1 MIYLS
6 IDFET
11 RSAVDLRATGVYRYA
26 EDQSTDVWCMAWAF
40 GDEEPE
46 IWRPGEPVP
55 ARVAEWVGHGN
66 PMRAW
71 NANFERV
78 VWNTIL
84 AQRYGFPKT
93 TREQWY
99 CSAAEARAM
108 ALPGD
113 LGGAAMVLGL
123 EQQKD
128 AAGRRLMLQM
138 SKPRRILP
146 DGTPEWWNTADK
158 VRKLMDYCLQDVRT
172 ERAVAAK
179 VSELATRERE
189 VFLLDQTINDRG
201 VQVDRALVLAAQDVA
216 ARAVEKANSRLREI
230 TQRPG
235 AAVTN
240 VGELLDWIRSR
251 GIDSESLDKQAVAAL
266 KREELPADV
275 AEVIRLR
282 EECAKSSVAKLSTML
297 DAACADGRIRGL
309 LLYHGAATGRWA
321 GRLVQPQNFPRGNVE
336 KPEQFIPAVL
346 AGDVDLIDLHYAPLE
361 VVSAMLRAMLVASPG
376 RLLVAADFAAIE
388 ARVLAWLADER
399 EMLETFRTGGDV
411 YKAMASK
418 VYDKPVA
425 EITKPERQLGK
436 MCLGPDT
443 RVITQRGTI
452 RIVDVTRA
460 DLLWDG
466 ENWVEHA
473 GLVCNGQQKTI
484 THRGL
489 TATPDHGVLT
499 GAGWREFHEAITDPA
514 LWQSARALV
523 DLLSFNASPGLNP
536 MGSAAGGSLPS
547 DATAGASLECS
558 PTTFDDPRS
567 RSARDAQ
574 RGPRTVKG
582 FLSSLEYSTTP
593 RSAPGSSVDCRPRS
607 ADATDQPTAPT
618 RTTVREES
626 PSTRPGGETAPS
638 SCDTCKRLLAG
649 TTQRSN
655 STASTL
661 TADTSPATSA
671 SSRIARTA
679 ETSDAWR
686 TSSNG
691 SESWSCVYDIAN
703 AGPRNRFAVLTD
715 DGPILV
721 HNCVLGLGY
730 GMGPAKFIDSCKTQ
744 GGITLAEDEAR
755 RIVKIYR
762 DSNRAITGLWR
773 DLENAARNAVD
784 TPGDTFP
791 VAGGR
796 VRFVARGG
804 YLWMLLPSGRKLAYS
819 KPMLA
824 ERTTP
829 WGSQTLAV
837 RVWGQNSVT
846 RRWEQYDLYSGLI
859 AENAVQAI
867 AADVLSEAMLRVEN
881 VGLPIVL
888 SVHDEVVCEVEDAR
902 ADYKE
907 LERLMSV
914 VPAWAP
920 GLPLSAEG
928 WQGPRYRK

>member
-26 EDQSTDVWCMAWAF
+26 EDPSTDVWCMAWAF

-84 AQRYGFPKT
+84 AQRYGFPTT

-113 LGGAAMVLGL
+113 LGGAAMVLGV

-128 AAGRRLMLQM
+128 TAGRRLMLQM

-146 DGTPEWWNTADK
+146 DGKPEWWNTADK

-216 ARAVEKANSRLREI
+216 ARAVDKANSRLREI

-251 GIDSESLDKQAVAAL
+251 GIDSESLDKQAVAVL

-275 AEVIRLR
+275 AEAIRLR
-282 EECAKSSVAKLSTML
+282 EECGKSSVAKLSTML

-321 GRLVQPQNFPRGNVE
+321 GRLVQPQNFPRGNVD

-452 RIVDVTRA
+452 RIVDVTQA
-460 DLLWDG
+460 HLLWDG
-466 ENWVEHA
+466 ESWVTHD
-473 GLVCNGQQKTI
+473 GLVCNGQRPTM
-484 THRGL
+484 THQGL
-489 TATPDHGVLT
+489 TATPDHEVLT
-499 GAGWREFHEAITDPA
+499 GAGWREFHEVAENPA

-523 DLLSFNASPGLNP
+523 GWLSFTASPECATDTA
-536 MGSAAGGSLPS
+536 AAGLSS
-547 DATAGASLECS
+547 ADAIAAASRECT
-558 PTTFDDPRS
+558 PTTFNGPSS

-574 RGPRTVKG
+574 RGPQTVEG
-582 FLSSLEYSTTP
+582 SPSSLT
-593 RSAPGSSVDCRPRS
+593 RSRTQRTATGFSVDCLPQS
-607 ADATDQPTAPT
+607 ADATDQTTPRTS
-618 RTTVREES
+618 TTVVEAL
-626 PSTRPGGETAPS
+626 PSTRPGDATARP
-638 SCDTCKRLLAG
+638 SCDMCRRLLGG
-649 TTQRSN
+649 TTRRSN

-661 TADTSPATSA
+661 TADMNPATSA
-671 SSRIARTA
+671 SSRTGRTT
-679 ETSDAWR
+679 ETSDASQ
-686 TSSNG
+686 TSSTG

-819 KPMLA
+819 KPVLA

-867 AADVLSEAMLRVEN
+867 AADVLFDAMLRVEN

-888 SVHDEVVCEVEDAR
+888 SVHDEVVCEVDEAR

>member
-78 VWNTIL
+78 VWNTL
-84 AQRYGFPKT
+84 LVPRYGFPTT

-113 LGGAAMVLGL
+113 LGGAAAVLGV

-128 AAGRRLMLQM
+128 AAGKRLMLQM

-158 VRKLMDYCLQDVRT
+158 VRRLMDYCLQDVRT

-216 ARAVEKANSRLREI
+216 ARAVDKANARLREL
-230 TQRPG
+230 TGRPG
-235 AAVTN
+235 IAVSN
-240 VGELLDWIRSR
+240 VGELLDWIRLR

-275 AEVIRLR
+275 AEAIRLR
-282 EECAKSSVAKLSTML
+282 EECGKSSVAKLESML
-297 DAACADGRIRGL
+297 AAACEDGRIRGL

-399 EMLETFRTGGDV
+399 EMLETFSTGGDV
-411 YKAMASK
+411 YKAMAGK
-418 VYDKPVA
+418 VYDKPA
-425 EITKPERQLGK
+425 SEISKPERQLGK

-443 RVITQRGTI
+443 RVITHRGTI
-452 RIVDVTRA
+452 RIVEVTQA

-466 ENWVEHA
+466 ESWVEHD
-473 GLVCNGQQKTI
+473 GLLCNGPQQTM

-489 TATPDHGVLT
+489 TATPEHGVLT
-499 GAGWREFHEAITDPA
+499 VAGWREFQEVASNPA
-514 LWQSARALV
+514 LFQSARALV
-523 DLLSFNASPGLNP
+523 DLLSFIASPECAEN
-536 MGSAAGGSLPS
+536 SAAVGSSSS
-547 DATAGASLECS
+547 DAIAGASLECS
-558 PTTFDDPRS
+558 PTTFADPRP
-567 RSARDAQ
+567 RNARDAR
-574 RGPRTVKG
+574 RGPRTVSG
-582 FLSSLEYSTTP
+582 FPSSLRFLQTQSSGIDCSADCPPQSAGATDPQTRLTSTTV
-593 RSAPGSSVDCRPRS
+593 AE
-607 ADATDQPTAPT
+607 A
-618 RTTVREES
+618 S
-626 PSTRPGGETAPS
+626 PSTRPGGATAPS
-638 SCDTCKRLLAG
+638 SCNTCKASVAG
-649 TTQRSN
+649 TTHLSN
-655 STASTL
+655 LTASMS
-661 TADTSPATSA
+661 TADTSPATSV
-671 SSRIARTA
+671 SSRTEKTEKTGGASQTC
-679 ETSDAWR
+679 
-686 TSSNG
+686 SNG

-715 DGPILV
+715 DGPVLV

-730 GMGPAKFIDSCKTQ
+730 GMGPAKFMDSCKTQ

-762 DSNRAITGLWR
+762 DSNRAITTLWR

-784 TPGDTFP
+784 SPGETFP
-791 VAGGR
+791 VADGR

-819 KPMLA
+819 KPVLA

-867 AADVLSEAMLRVEN
+867 AADVLFEAMLRVEN
-881 VGLPIVL
+881 AGMPIVL

-902 ADYKE
+902 ADYKK
-907 LERLMSV
+907 LEQLMSV

-920 GLPLSAEG
+920 GLPLAAEG